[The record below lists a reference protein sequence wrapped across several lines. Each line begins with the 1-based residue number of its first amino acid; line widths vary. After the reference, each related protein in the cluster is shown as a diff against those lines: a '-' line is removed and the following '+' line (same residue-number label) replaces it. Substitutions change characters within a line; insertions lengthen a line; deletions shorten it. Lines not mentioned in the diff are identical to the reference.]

1 VILIT
6 GAYLIDARELS
17 VGGLIACNLLTSRAM
32 SLVTSL
38 FMVLGKWQ
46 DFSRAAKRME
56 DSFKPIDDRV
66 LTPRNVVAGNIDIIN
81 LSKQYPER
89 PIALDSVS
97 FSIQS
102 GERIAL
108 LGKPGAG
115 KTTLMRCLA
124 GLSSASSGQ
133 ILFDGLEI
141 KDIAATDRSKWLA
154 WKSQDPNL
162 FAGTLEENLL
172 VAGGS
177 ANDERFVKAIWASG
191 LADEIKS
198 GRMTL
203 GMQLEESGH
212 NLSGGQRQKVAL
224 ARTFAQSCRI
234 LLLDEPTLGLDP
246 DGERLLAERLPQL
259 LGKDDVL
266 IMTTHSAVMLAAAK
280 RVIALDAGKVI
291 ADGDRE
297 KLVRVN

>member
-1 VILIT
+1 MLIA
-6 GAYLIDARELS
+6 GAYLIEARALS
-17 VGGLIACNLLTSRAM
+17 VGGLIACNLLTARAM
-32 SLVTSL
+32 GLVSSL

-46 DFSRAAKRME
+46 DFSRAAERME
-56 DSFKPIDDRV
+56 ANLRPIENRV
-66 LTPRNVVAGNIDIIN
+66 LTPRENIAGNINIIN
-81 LSKQYPER
+81 LSKQYPDR
-89 PIALDSVS
+89 PISLDQVS
-97 FSIQS
+97 LKINA

-124 GLSSASSGQ
+124 GLNSANSGQ

-141 KDIAATDRSKWLA
+141 KDIAASDRAKWLS

-172 VAGGS
+172 AAGVT
-177 ANDERFVKAIWASG
+177 ANDERFAKALWASG
-191 LADEIKS
+191 LLEEINS
-198 GRMTL
+198 GRMSL
-203 GMQLEESGH
+203 GMMLAEQGS

-224 ARTFAQSCRI
+224 ARAFAQPCRI

-246 DGERLLAERLPQL
+246 DGERLLAERLPQI

-266 IMTTHSAVMLAAAK
+266 MMTTHSAIMLGAAK
-280 RVIALDAGKVI
+280 RVIALDGGKVV

-297 KLVRVN
+297 KLLKIN